1 MRLLTGIA
9 TGIGILATTVTL
21 TAVAPGGILESGP
34 AAGHPAG
41 HQTFTSGAVQPVAAA
56 TVSISD
62 FDFNPANT
70 TVLAGSTVTWTNND
84 SARHDVVGGPLH
96 SPTLSRGQSWSY
108 TFSAPGTYS
117 YICSIHPEMRGSVI
131 VR

>member
-9 TGIGILATTVTL
+9 AGVGILATTLAL
-21 TAVAPGGILESGP
+21 TVAPGRVLESGP
-34 AAGHPAG
+34 ATAHPAG
-41 HQTFTSGAVQPVAAA
+41 HHTFASGAVRPVAAA

-70 TVLAGSTVTWTNND
+70 RVLAGSTVTWTNND
-84 SARHDVVGGPLH
+84 SAPHNVVGGPLH

-131 VR
+131 VT

>member
-1 MRLLTGIA
+1 MRLFTGIA
-9 TGIGILATTVTL
+9 TGIGILATTLAL
-21 TAVAPGGILESGP
+21 TAVAPGEVLESGP
-34 AAGHPAG
+34 AAAHRAD
-41 HQTFTSGAVQPVAAA
+41 HQAFASGAVRPVAAA

-62 FDFNPANT
+62 SDFNPANT

-84 SARHDVVGGPLH
+84 TSPHNVLGGPLH
-96 SPTLSRGQSWSY
+96 SPTLSRGESWSY

>member
-9 TGIGILATTVTL
+9 AGVGILATTLAL
-21 TAVAPGGILESGP
+21 TVAPGGVPESGP
-34 AAGHPAG
+34 AAAHPAG
-41 HQTFTSGAVQPVAAA
+41 HRASAAVDVRPVAAA
-56 TVSISD
+56 TVSIAD

-84 SARHDVVGGPLH
+84 SAPHNVVGGPLR

-117 YICSIHPEMRGSVI
+117 YICSIHPEMRGAVI